1 MYWKTFWY
9 EKGNIQTVIQVCHQL
24 NADNLDREL
33 NGMTEALEYFK
44 LDEGL
49 LITHAQ
55 RDLFEKDGKKIVV
68 LPAHEYLTLII

>member
-1 MYWKTFWY
+1 
-9 EKGNIQTVIQVCHQL
+9 
-24 NADNLDREL
+24 
-33 NGMTEALEYFK
+33 MTEALEYFK
-44 LDEGL
+44 LNEGL